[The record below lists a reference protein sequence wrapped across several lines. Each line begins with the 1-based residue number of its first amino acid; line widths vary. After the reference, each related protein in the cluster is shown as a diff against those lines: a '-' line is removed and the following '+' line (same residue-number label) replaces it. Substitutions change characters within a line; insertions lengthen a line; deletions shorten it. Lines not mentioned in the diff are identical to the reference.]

1 MEGPAIVVVLPAV
14 DMIVAVLTTVDNEHW
29 EAESIL
35 VIQGVLVVSAQASG
49 QAAGVLT
56 GTQLLIQT
64 VSTPPETA
72 ALRAITPAQG
82 EAAVAVGHPADARAT
97 AGT

>member
-35 VIQGVLVVSAQASG
+35 VIQGVLVVSA
-49 QAAGVLT
+49 
-56 GTQLLIQT
+56 
-64 VSTPPETA
+64 
-72 ALRAITPAQG
+72 
-82 EAAVAVGHPADARAT
+82 
-97 AGT
+97 